1 MPPHDRLFKSLLRAF
16 LPDLLRL
23 VAPGLAE
30 RLRLGHITFLDK
42 ELLAGD
48 GRGGRREADLVAR
61 IPLRAGGALIVHV
74 EVEAR
79 ARRTMPQRLRT
90 YAHRIQALYEGQLL
104 TILLNLRGGSP
115 GIRKMRLEGEV
126 PDSELSSFQYIA
138 FGLSGCTAANFL
150 ERSEPLAWA
159 LAAVMRPGSMSRAEH
174 KLACLRRVSAARL
187 KQDQELSFMNFV
199 EEYLPLTPE
208 EAEEYKILSARNPG
222 RKGEA
227 MWMPWSERMKEE
239 GRKEGIR
246 LGQEKGVQRGLEKG
260 LQKGRAEGER
270 EGMRKL
276 LLHLLAQRFGP
287 LSEAV
292 RSQVEA
298 ITSTKRLTSLAGKVL
313 TARSLRDLGFC

>member
-23 VAPGLAE
+23 VAPGVAAL
-30 RLRLGHITFLDK
+30 LRLGRITFLDK

-90 YAHRIQALYEGQLL
+90 YAHRIQSLYEGQLL
-104 TILLNLRGGSP
+104 TILLNLQGGSP
-115 GIRKMRLEGEV
+115 GIRKMRLEREI
-126 PDSELSSFQYIA
+126 PDPELSSFQYIA
-138 FGLSGCTAANFL
+138 FGLSGCAATDYL
-150 ERSEPLAWA
+150 EKSEPLAWA
-159 LAAVMRPGSMSRAEH
+159 LAAVMRSGSMSRAEH
-174 KLACLRRVSAARL
+174 KLACLRRIAAAKLDRERNL
-187 KQDQELSFMNFV
+187 LLWNFV
-199 EEYLPLTPE
+199 EEYLALTLE
-208 EAEEYKILSARNPG
+208 EAEEYKLLSARNPN
-222 RKGEA
+222 REVRD
-227 MWMPWSERMKEE
+227 MWMTWSEKIEE
-239 GRKEGIR
+239 RGRKEGIR
-246 LGQEKGVQRGLEKG
+246 LGQERGVEKGLEKG
-260 LQKGRAEGER
+260 LLKGRAEGER

-276 LLHLLAQRFGP
+276 LIHLLAQRFGP

-292 RSQVEA
+292 RNQVEA
-298 ITSTKRLTSLAGKVL
+298 ITSTRRLTSLAGKVL